1 MSPRPR
7 WRYQPCAVITS
18 SNRRCPGGAIAR
30 EGVKIFLSYPS
41 EAGFE
46 YDQAIARA
54 IGESDLFVFFITPA
68 SVQSGRY
75 TLTEL
80 GLAERRWPHAGGRVL
95 PVMVKPT
102 DIATIP
108 AYLRAVNILTPRG
121 DIVAE
126 TVHQLQRMEHARRLV
141 PRVWRRVRSPLGIVA
156 VVCIVAVAALAWLAR
171 ESGMTRIA
179 RERLPADVRQ

>member
-18 SNRRCPGGAIAR
+18 SNRRCPAGAIAR
-30 EGVKIFLSYPS
+30 YGVKIFLSYPS
-41 EAGFE
+41 EERAVAERVNHALLGHGHDVFFDRADLEAGFE

-54 IGESDLFVFFITPA
+54 IGESDLFAFFITPA

-108 AYLRAVNILTPRG
+108 AYLRAVHILTPRG
-121 DIVAE
+121 
-126 TVHQLQRMEHARRLV
+126 
-141 PRVWRRVRSPLGIVA
+141 GIVA
-156 VVCIVAVAALAWLAR
+156 APVHPLP
-171 ESGMTRIA
+171 
-179 RERLPADVRQ
+179 RLEHGGR